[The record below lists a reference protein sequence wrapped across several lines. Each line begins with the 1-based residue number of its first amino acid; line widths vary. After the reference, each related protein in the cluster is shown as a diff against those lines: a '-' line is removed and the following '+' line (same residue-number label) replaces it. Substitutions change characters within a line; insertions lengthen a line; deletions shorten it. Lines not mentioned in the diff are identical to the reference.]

1 MSNILEI
8 ATNVST
14 PLMVAGFLTGA
25 FFLILRQILQKDLFP
40 ALTRQL
46 SADIIRLI
54 IERLFTL
61 ALVALVLGFAGFA
74 LTIFVGSREGVEKD
88 SPSASNVETVKRIDA
103 EIAYRLRGIPIL
115 IQKSRENTNPV
126 AKGNLLSQVF
136 EVAEADWASPM
147 FPEFNKRSVLSLCY
161 DLKSL
166 VDGRDRDAIE
176 SAYSAL
182 IQMAK
187 ESREKYYVHDMY
199 KMDSVQ
205 LKVAE
210 DAAESYYRRIVGLR
224 PQWSAP

>member
-14 PLMVAGFLTGA
+14 PLMVAGFLAGA

-46 SADIIRLI
+46 SVDIIRLI

-74 LTIFVGSREGVEKD
+74 LTVFSGSHGDGGKD
-88 SPSASNVETVKRIDA
+88 SQSTSSVDAVKRIDA
-103 EIAYRLRGIPIL
+103 EIAYRLRDIPNL
-115 IQKSRENTNPV
+115 IQKSRANTNPV

-147 FPEFNKRSVLSLCY
+147 FPEFTKRSVLSLCY

-166 VDGRDRDAIE
+166 TDGRDRDAVE
-176 SAYSAL
+176 SVYGVL

-187 ESREKYYVHDMY
+187 DSREKYYVHDMY

-210 DAAESYYRRIVGLR
+210 DAAENYYRRIVYLR